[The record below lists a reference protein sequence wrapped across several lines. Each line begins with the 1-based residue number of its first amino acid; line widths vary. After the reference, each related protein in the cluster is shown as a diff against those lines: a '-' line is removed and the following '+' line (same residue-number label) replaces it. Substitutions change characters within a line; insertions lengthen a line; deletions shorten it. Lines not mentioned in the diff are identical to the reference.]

1 MMPTR
6 LPGAILLVLSWMAVS
21 ARAQGV
27 GVAAAVPAADDKA
40 FQVTTTRVGGNF
52 YSLSVPGGNVGA
64 LIGSDGILMVDTQYP
79 QVTDYMVAAVR
90 KISDLP
96 IRYLINTHYHGDH
109 AGGDEKLAKMGAI
122 IFARDEVRAS
132 LMRPMVAA
140 DGSPLPPA
148 PPAGLP
154 IVTYREALTFH
165 MDDEEVSV
173 MPIPHAHSGGD
184 SIVVFHSADVIMTG
198 DVFRTAGFP
207 LVDAADG
214 GTLNG
219 MIDGTGIAI
228 GLAGPNTKIVSGH
241 GPTSD
246 RAGMML
252 WKDMIVKVRDRVSE
266 MIREGKTQDEVVAL
280 HLTADFEAKTS
291 RPAGSGDRF
300 VGQVYARLKA
310 AK

>member
-1 MMPTR
+1 
-6 LPGAILLVLSWMAVS
+6 MAVS
-21 ARAQGV
+21 AHAQGA
-27 GVAAAVPAADDKA
+27 GGAPAATQVPDNSA
-40 FQVTTTRVGGNF
+40 FEVTTTREAGNF
-52 YSLSVPGGNVGA
+52 YSLSVPGGNVGV
-64 LIGSDGILMVDTQYP
+64 LVGPDGILMVDTQYP
-79 QVTDYMVAAVR
+79 QVTDYMIAAVR
-90 KISDLP
+90 KISSLP

-109 AGGDEKLAKMGAI
+109 AGGDSKLAKMGTV
-122 IFARDEVRAS
+122 IFARDEVRAA
-132 LMRPMVAA
+132 LMRPGVAA
-140 DGSPLPPA
+140 DGSPTPPA

-173 MPIPHAHSGGD
+173 FPLPRGHSAGD
-184 SIVVFHSADVIMTG
+184 SLVIFHSADVMMTG
-198 DVFRTAGFP
+198 DVFRTVAFP
-207 LVDAADG
+207 LIDAADG
-214 GTLNG
+214 GSL
-219 MIDGTGIAI
+219 DGLVDGVGLAI
-228 GLAGPNTKIVSGH
+228 GLSGPNTKIVSGH

-246 RAGMML
+246 RAGMIL
-252 WKDMIVKVRDRVSE
+252 WKDMITMVRDRVSE